1 MSINI
6 MDLVKGAVTDQVMG
20 QLGGLL
26 GQSDRK
32 KTSSVFESA
41 TASILGGLLNKSQS
55 PQGNQEIFKA
65 ASEADDSILDKLGD
79 LLGGGD
85 QTVGFEQQGG
95 GMLDMVFGNQ
105 RNGII
110 GMLSSALGFDKT
122 MIGKLLTMAA
132 PILLGVISRQ
142 MKSSSMDAAGLGSML
157 SDQKQHLG
165 NYLPAG
171 MGSELGLGNLT
182 SSLTSSSTPTP
193 TSSTPV
199 SQPSP
204 QASAPSGSGGGGGS
218 IAKILIPLL
227 LLGALAYGV
236 MKFAGS
242 RDGGAEDAMQEE
254 VPELNLDLDG
264 ATPNIDL
271 GGAVPNMDL
280 DLGGIDFGAIGGE
293 AGEKLKNLQG
303 QFSGIA
309 SGFQG
314 LATEDGANDLK
325 GKIEGLTGSVGD
337 LGLSDMSGV
346 AKTSASTMVGKFVGV
361 IQGMVEKVENPTLK
375 GIIQP
380 AVDGLLN
387 KLNSLGL

>member
-182 SSLTSSSTPTP
+182 SSSTPTP

-204 QASAPSGSGGGGGS
+204 QASAPSGGGGGS

-236 MKFAGS
+236 MKFTGS

-264 ATPNIDL
+264 AT
-271 GGAVPNMDL
+271 PNMDL

>member
-182 SSLTSSSTPTP
+182 SSLTSNSTPTP

-204 QASAPSGSGGGGGS
+204 QASAPSGGGGGS

-236 MKFAGS
+236 MKFTGS

-264 ATPNIDL
+264 AT
-271 GGAVPNMDL
+271 PNMDL

>member
-55 PQGNQEIFKA
+55 PQGTQEIFKA

-85 QTVGFEQQGG
+85 QTTGFEQQGG
-95 GMLDMVFGNQ
+95 GLLDMVFGNQ

-110 GMLSSALGFDKT
+110 GTLSSALGFDKT

-142 MKSSSMDAAGLGSML
+142 MKSGSMDAAGLGSML

-165 NYLPAG
+165 SYLPAG
-171 MGSELGLGNLT
+171 LGSELGLGNLT
-182 SSLTSSSTPTP
+182 SGSTPAP
-193 TSSTPV
+193 APASRPA
-199 SQPSP
+199 P
-204 QASAPSGSGGGGGS
+204 QASAPSGSGGGS

-227 LLGALAYGV
+227 LLGAIAYGV
-236 MKFAGS
+236 MQFAGS
-242 RDGGAEDAMQEE
+242 KDGGAKEAMQEE
-254 VPELNLDLDG
+254 VPELDLDLDG
-264 ATPNIDL
+264 MVPSTDL
-271 GGAVPNMDL
+271 
-280 DLGGIDFGAIGGE
+280 
-293 AGEKLKNLQG
+293 
-303 QFSGIA
+303 
-309 SGFQG
+309 
-314 LATEDGANDLK
+314 
-325 GKIEGLTGSVGD
+325 
-337 LGLSDMSGV
+337 
-346 AKTSASTMVGKFVGV
+346 
-361 IQGMVEKVENPTLK
+361 
-375 GIIQP
+375 
-380 AVDGLLN
+380 
-387 KLNSLGL
+387 